1 MDIAVSLVTARDG
14 TEILQICKGDKTYR
28 LSSLYRPE
36 AEAEQFARQF
46 TGLNKDSV
54 LVVFGYG
61 NGIFPKAVMQ
71 ACTGDVKVIFY
82 EPAQA
87 VLQSVKGGFSQMEG
101 VLGTRG
107 YLVTS
112 GWIAEGQ
119 QFVLQDQFPKLLEQL
134 VQYSNKDKIQ
144 VTAIP
149 KYKDIFP
156 EQYETMLE
164 QIRYRIRSL
173 NANAATATVF
183 GRDAVVN
190 NLQNLRYVPD
200 SYCADSFLGLF
211 PKDMPAVIV
220 SAGPSLEKN
229 VCDLKQA
236 KGHMLIAA
244 VDSAVKYLLKEDI
257 VPDVLISVD
266 PLKPL
271 DRFDDERVNG
281 IPIAGSTDMNY
292 RILEMLPDSK
302 VIFSTT
308 ENTYIQKCFSYA
320 GHQIEHL
327 ESGGSVATL
336 AFSLCL
342 YWGFRHI
349 ILLGQDLTLTNG
361 RMYAGNGMFLEDSKE
376 SPMEIQDIYGNIIY
390 TTREY
395 YAYLKWFEQ
404 MIAMH
409 PEVRVT
415 DATEG
420 GARIAGTTVM
430 ALRDALKDDLQMDF
444 DFGACLDMAGPAF
457 SAGEKEFV
465 KSKIQESKENLRRLQ
480 QETEE
485 GIALCQQALALI
497 GQGTESVLAYSK
509 IDRRLQEICEYY
521 NTMEEDFVI
530 QRQIDAV
537 YLEEFLQLFEG
548 MEKGSLT
555 ERYQRMKRYLEILN
569 EADSV
574 VRSVWDAL

>member
-1 MDIAVSLVTARDG
+1 MDIAVSLITARDG

-28 LSSLYRPE
+28 LSSVYRPE

-87 VLQSVKGGFSQMEG
+87 VLQSVKGGFSQVEG

-107 YLVTS
+107 CLVTS
-112 GWIAEGQ
+112 GWIAEGE

-292 RILEMLPDSK
+292 KILKMLPDSK

-308 ENTYIQKCFSYA
+308 ENTYIQKCFSHA
-320 GHQIEHL
+320 GHRIEHL

-430 ALRDALKDDLQMDF
+430 TLRDALKDELQMDF

-457 SAGEKEFV
+457 SAEEKEFV
-465 KSKIQESKENLRRLQ
+465 KSKIQESKKNLRRLQ

-485 GIALCQQALALI
+485 GIALCQQALALVR
-497 GQGTESVLAYSK
+497 QGTESVLAYSK

-555 ERYQRMKRYLEILN
+555 ERYQRMKRYFEILN
-569 EADSV
+569 EADSAV
-574 VRSVWDAL
+574 KSVWDAL